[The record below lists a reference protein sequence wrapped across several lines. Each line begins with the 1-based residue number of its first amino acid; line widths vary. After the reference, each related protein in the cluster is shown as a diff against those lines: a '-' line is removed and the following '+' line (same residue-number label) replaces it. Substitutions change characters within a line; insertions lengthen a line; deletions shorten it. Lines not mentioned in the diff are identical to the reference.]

1 MLKLICT
8 DLDRTLIPN
17 GEQPESLG
25 ARERFRQLVAD
36 EEIFLAYVTGRDRTS
51 VKQAIEKFQLPVP
64 DFIIADVGASIYNV
78 SNSTWKR
85 LQKWDEML
93 AKSWGGIQ
101 SGKISKLLTDIV
113 ALQLQEPENQKPHKL
128 SYYVNL
134 DCDIEAI
141 IGDIDARL
149 KDAGIRINIIW
160 SIEQATQTG
169 LLDILPDTA
178 NKRKA
183 IEYLLVSQGFSIDN
197 TVFSGDSGNDLDVV
211 ISPIKSI
218 LVANTDSET
227 RNKVR
232 LESGENIKSVYI
244 ASGQGTMNGNY
255 CAGIL
260 EGIYHYFPELK
271 KQ

>member
-17 GEQPESLG
+17 GEQPESPG
-25 ARERFRQLVAD
+25 AGERFRQLVAA
-36 EEIFLAYVTGRDRTS
+36 EEIFLAYVTGRDQTS
-51 VKQAIEKFQLPVP
+51 VKQAIVEFHLPAP
-64 DFIIADVGASIYNV
+64 DFVIADVGTSIYHI
-78 SNSTWKR
+78 SSSTWKR

-93 AKSWGGIQ
+93 AESWGGRQ
-101 SGKISKLLTDIV
+101 SGEISKFLTDIA

-134 DCDIEAI
+134 GCDIDAI

-149 KDAGIRINIIW
+149 KGAHIRTNIIW

-169 LLDILPDTA
+169 LLDILPDSA

-183 IEYLLVSQGFSIDN
+183 IEYLLASQGFSIDN

-218 LVANTDSET
+218 LVANTDLAT

-232 LESGENIKSVYI
+232 LEAGENKKSVYI

-255 CAGIL
+255 SAGIL

-271 KQ
+271 KR